1 MCASVCPA
9 DHWQSSELTHH
20 PTFSIPVGPVWRDP
34 VCMWVWGPHPL
45 KITVSHSDQS
55 QPIPDSR
62 LLAPPYLQHGCD
74 LRLLGCD
81 SGEVDPRLQ
90 SQTLHPSQSSQIY
103 DGSQSDG
110 GKQRHFFQGLEFF
123 TEPPPHPL
131 CHPVSSLLYLPENVR
146 MNLTLPF

>member
-1 MCASVCPA
+1 
-9 DHWQSSELTHH
+9 
-20 PTFSIPVGPVWRDP
+20 
-34 VCMWVWGPHPL
+34 MWVWGPHPL

-110 GKQRHFFQGLEFF
+110 GKQH
-123 TEPPPHPL
+123 
-131 CHPVSSLLYLPENVR
+131 
-146 MNLTLPF
+146 TLIT